1 LEHAR
6 VFVFENDGDPRVFL
20 SSADWME
27 RNMNRRIELIFPVL
41 DVRCKTEILEILD
54 LQWRDNTKSHLLSP
68 EGRWISDSEI
78 PYRAQ
83 MDIYDYLKERRL

>member
-1 LEHAR
+1 
-6 VFVFENDGDPRVFL
+6 
-20 SSADWME
+20 ME
-27 RNMNRRIELIFPVL
+27 RNMDRRIELIFPIL
-41 DVRCKTEILEILD
+41 DPLCKKQLLDILD

-83 MDIYDYLKERRL
+83 MDIYDYLKEWRL